1 MPRKLLPIKS
11 PGSSRKSAASSPQQS
26 FPSPTQGE
34 LGTEM
39 NLGKTAPGKAD
50 GKSKKNKKVRGSA
63 SPARR
68 RKDLTMSPETA
79 PEEGQDNLQDD
90 FGGRF
95 LGDDSETQHTSCLQE
110 SPSNQKFE
118 RGQRSTGRSPVVSFG
133 SPDSV
138 QRWQELDD
146 WGPKARRER
155 LSLSAR
161 GGGSPLGRHGRRSPM
176 GRQVPGILNGAFTG

>member
-1 MPRKLLPIKS
+1 
-11 PGSSRKSAASSPQQS
+11 
-26 FPSPTQGE
+26 
-34 LGTEM
+34 M
-39 NLGKTAPGKAD
+39 NEGKEAPGKAD
-50 GKSKKNKKVRGSA
+50 AKSKKNKKGRGST

-79 PEEGQDNLQDD
+79 PEDGPDTLQDD

-95 LGDDSETQHTSCLQE
+95 LGDSETQQTSCLQE

-118 RGQRSTGRSPVVSFG
+118 RGQRSTGRSPTVSFG
-133 SPDSV
+133 SPESAH
-138 QRWQELDD
+138 RWTELDD

-161 GGGSPLGRHGRRSPM
+161 GVGSPLGRHGWHSPM
-176 GRQVPGILNGAFTG
+176 GRKVPGILNGAFTG